1 MLVVKP
7 TAVSP
12 KVTKSSSKIT
22 LAAESAEIE
31 KYDLLG
37 ERRQWTDCLEVI
49 NFDLSLAHREIERR
63 LSQLFNEYEYRIT
76 LQKFTHEKINPVDLG
91 TNIIWL
97 QAQNNAG
104 LKVLLSINNTMLY
117 TLTEIFLGASK
128 PSNKDN
134 LEQPSD
140 SEYRLLKRIL
150 SIQLDA
156 LDNQLGYNQE
166 WTISHTNQ
174 PVIGSEFISS
184 TIDCTIKEY
193 ISSWQI
199 WYPKKFI
206 NQTLSSNRTMPDY
219 ELLAAKLAKAATNIP
234 TNINVIL
241 AKTQLNIVQLTQ
253 LKPGDFIMMDLPE
266 IVSVCTGNHVIA
278 NGRVVVQSGRLV
290 MQVTDTND

>member
-12 KVTKSSSKIT
+12 KATKSSCKIT

-49 NFDLSLAHREIERR
+49 NSDLSLAHREIERR

-76 LQKFTHEKINPVDLG
+76 LQKFTHEKVNPVDLD

-117 TLTEIFLGASK
+117 TLTEIFLGATK

-150 SIQLDA
+150 SIQLNA
-156 LDNQLGYNQE
+156 LDIQLSHPQE

-174 PVIGSEFISS
+174 PTKGSEFISS
-184 TIDCTIKEY
+184 TINCTIKEY

-199 WYPKKFI
+199 WYPKAFI

-241 AKTQLNIVQLTQ
+241 AKTQLNIEQLTQ
-253 LKPGDFIMMDLPE
+253 LKSGDFIMMDLPE
-266 IVSVCTGNHVIA
+266 IVSACTGNHVIA
-278 NGRVVVQSGRLV
+278 HGRVVVQSGRLV

>member
-49 NFDLSLAHREIERR
+49 NSDLSLAHREIERR
-63 LSQLFNEYEYRIT
+63 LSQLFNEYEYRIP
-76 LQKFTHEKINPVDLG
+76 LQKFTHEKVNPVDLG

-174 PVIGSEFISS
+174 PVIGNEFISS
-184 TIDCTIKEY
+184 TIGCTIKEY

-199 WYPKKFI
+199 WYPKEFI

-219 ELLAAKLAKAATNIP
+219 ELLAEKLAKAATNIP

-278 NGRVVVQSGRLV
+278 HGRVVVQSGRLV

>member
-12 KVTKSSSKIT
+12 KATKSSSKIT

-49 NFDLSLAHREIERR
+49 NSDLSLAHREIERR

-76 LQKFTHEKINPVDLG
+76 LQKFTHEKVNPVDLG

-117 TLTEIFLGASK
+117 TLTEIFLGATK

-150 SIQLDA
+150 SIQLNA
-156 LDNQLGYNQE
+156 LDIQLSHPQE

-174 PVIGSEFISS
+174 PTKGSEFISS
-184 TIDCTIKEY
+184 TINCTIKEY

-199 WYPKKFI
+199 WYPKAFI

-219 ELLAAKLAKAATNIP
+219 ELLAAKLTKAATNIP

-241 AKTQLNIVQLTQ
+241 AKTQLNIEQLTQ
-253 LKPGDFIMMDLPE
+253 LKSGDFIMMDLPE
-266 IVSVCTGNHVIA
+266 IVSACTGNHVIA
-278 NGRVVVQSGRLV
+278 HGRVVVQSGRLV